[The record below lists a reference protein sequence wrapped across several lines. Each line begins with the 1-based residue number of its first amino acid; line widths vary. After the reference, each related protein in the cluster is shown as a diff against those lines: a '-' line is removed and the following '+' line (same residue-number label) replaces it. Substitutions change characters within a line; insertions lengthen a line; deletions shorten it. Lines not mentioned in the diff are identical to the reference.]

1 MSKAKDIR
9 DLDLTN
15 PSNKEVELFSL
26 YLEDYLA
33 RKNKQAQKNHFNHV
47 LDIFK
52 GFKNE
57 QDAKAKAKQLKEE
70 QDEKEKDNQSGL
82 FVNKPKNQETKKNL
96 EPQEV

>member
-1 MSKAKDIR
+1 MSKVKDIR

-15 PSNKEVELFSL
+15 LSNKDMELFSL
-26 YLEDYLA
+26 YFEKYLA
-33 RKNKQAQKNHFNHV
+33 EKNQQAKNSHLTAV
-47 LDIFK
+47 LNIFK

-96 EPQEV
+96 EPQKV